1 MESFYSAIDLRGYPS
16 QYFAKTAIVKEVNI
30 ENYKDVIDSFVD
42 NKHKNS
48 LFGIEINDE
57 SKNVKKIVR
66 KADSMDVI
74 FFKSRDSKENRE
86 ALKNKELTLVS
97 NPDNLDSVCFNLAKE
112 NSIGFELNLQEFIN
126 NQRYKRVKVLE
137 TYRELLKA
145 YKKYSFPIVLTSGAK
160 DIYEKK
166 TPLTLISFGCILGM
180 DIRESKAS
188 ITTVPEMLINKNQKS
203 FARR

>member
-30 ENYKDVIDSFVD
+30 ENYRDVIDSFVD

-112 NSIGFELNLQEFIN
+112 NSIGLN
-126 NQRYKRVKVLE
+126 
-137 TYRELLKA
+137 
-145 YKKYSFPIVLTSGAK
+145 
-160 DIYEKK
+160 
-166 TPLTLISFGCILGM
+166 
-180 DIRESKAS
+180 
-188 ITTVPEMLINKNQKS
+188 
-203 FARR
+203 

>member
-30 ENYKDVIDSFVD
+30 ENYRDVIDSFVD

-126 NQRYKRVKVLE
+126 NQRYRRVKVLE

-188 ITTVPEMLINKNQKS
+188 ITTVPEMLIYKNQKS

>member
-42 NKHKNS
+42 NKYKNS

-66 KADSMDVI
+66 KSGSMDVI

-97 NPDNLDSVCFNLAKE
+97 NPDHLDSVCFNLAKE

-126 NQRYKRVKVLE
+126 NQRYRRVKVLE

-166 TPLTLISFGCILGM
+166 TPLALISFGCILGM

-188 ITTVPEMLINKNQKS
+188 ITTVPEMLIYKNQKS

>member
-42 NKHKNS
+42 NKYKNS

-126 NQRYKRVKVLE
+126 NQRYRRVKVLE

-188 ITTVPEMLINKNQKS
+188 ITTVPEMLIYKNQKS

>member
-30 ENYKDVIDSFVD
+30 ENYRDVIDSFVD

-66 KADSMDVI
+66 KAYSMDVI

-126 NQRYKRVKVLE
+126 NQRYRRVKVLE

-188 ITTVPEMLINKNQKS
+188 ITTVPEMLIYKNQKS

>member
-30 ENYKDVIDSFVD
+30 ENYRDVIDSFVD

-74 FFKSRDSKENRE
+74 FLRVGIQRKIAE

-97 NPDNLDSVCFNLAKE
+97 NQIISIVCV
-112 NSIGFELNLQEFIN
+112 SI
-126 NQRYKRVKVLE
+126 
-137 TYRELLKA
+137 
-145 YKKYSFPIVLTSGAK
+145 
-160 DIYEKK
+160 
-166 TPLTLISFGCILGM
+166 
-180 DIRESKAS
+180 
-188 ITTVPEMLINKNQKS
+188 
-203 FARR
+203 